1 MVHSFFGLMLSSK
14 SELQKQFLLKFV
26 VVPLDIFVI
35 WIQFSHIY
43 SLLQILGGGADDDD
57 DDDDD
62 RMLMENIVALP
73 FTFKS
78 ILRQNKN
85 YGNSNIFHH
94 AKIYII
100 FKKSSKRN

>member
-1 MVHSFFGLMLSSK
+1 
-14 SELQKQFLLKFV
+14 LKFV
-26 VVPLDIFVI
+26 PRSNFPNYI
-35 WIQFSHIY
+35 
-43 SLLQILGGGADDDD
+43 SLIQILGGGGGGGGG

-62 RMLMENIVALP
+62 RMLMKIISLKGCPQIPTPTSPTSLVTRVCHTLALQ
-73 FTFKS
+73 FTLKS
-78 ILRQNKN
+78 ILRQKKN